1 MLGVNLD
8 FEQYGDRLKSEIS
21 RLSGDQV
28 SRFVDKL
35 EQAYKDDR
43 QVFIIGNGG
52 SATSASHFA
61 EDLGKGLLSEDEL
74 KRFSRRRLRV
84 QSLTDN
90 NGWLLAIGNDLGY
103 EHVFTQQLANFAK
116 TGDLLIA
123 ISGSGN
129 SPNILNAVR
138 WARDNGLFS
147 FGLTGFNGGQLKQ
160 IQDDGIHVDL
170 NDMGMVESLHLCIF
184 HWVLNDFYARIH
196 QVGRH
201 SIL

>member
-8 FEQYGDRLKSEIS
+8 FGQYSDRLKSEIS
-21 RLSGDQV
+21 RLPGDQV
-28 SRFVDKL
+28 ARFVDKL

-103 EHVFTQQLANFAK
+103 EHVFTQQLANFAR

-138 WARDNGLFS
+138 WARDNSLFS

-160 IQDDGIHVDL
+160 IQDDGIHVEL
-170 NDMGMVESLHLCIF
+170 NDMGMVESLLLCIF
-184 HWVLNDFYARIH
+184 HWVLNDLYARIH
-196 QVGRH
+196 QEGRH
-201 SIL
+201 RIG